1 MKRRNILI
9 IAILAI
15 AICVTATIFT
25 LRKTTAEPARDK
37 VDALCFYYLNLDQI
51 AKKGAFDTHFSA
63 EQRKLIASVLK
74 TEVEKPEMAQQLES
88 IITDIN
94 NSGIDFTKPIY
105 CYMDSI
111 ESGYVFVAEVL
122 SDNQIGKSLK
132 LLSALYDIDI
142 NLEEVDGIHYAKW
155 LNNIAI
161 GYTDDRF
168 IAVVNSKNSDATL
181 AEALTKNL
189 ADLTIFGESDMA
201 SYINLNKALNAIE
214 TSLNEPTDATTT
226 TQCQQLI
233 ADFRTRLTPEANILT
248 TATFESGRATIDQRI
263 NGADLS
269 GYNEFFHKGENN
281 HLNYLSNNV
290 IAVANLGI
298 NGTTLAEL
306 FNEIISNET
315 VRRYA
320 NFGNEMAIY
329 FAVANDVMESIK
341 GDVTIALE
349 TLDGKIVEK
358 VDYYWG
364 GTQLV
369 PSISD
374 LKASVMVDVADSYI
388 ISNIPYFTMGM
399 LRKVGDNHYNTK
411 LGNYNFTLQQNESGL
426 LFAGVNT
433 KLEPAIT
440 PVTEKMWA
448 TELENSLGY
457 IVVDFDNLTASTF
470 IESASTNLL
479 DSKIYTLYNRFT
491 PILSYGYVAALES
504 DHNQLVISFD
514 NQQENALK
522 QLSDLLL
529 PLVLDEI
536 NKTLF

>member
-25 LRKTTAEPARDK
+25 LHKTTAEPARDK
-37 VDALCFYYLNLDQI
+37 IDALCFYYLNLDQI

-63 EQRKLIASVLK
+63 EQRKLIASALK
-74 TEVEKPEMAQQLES
+74 TKVEKPEMAQQLES
-88 IITDIN
+88 IITNIN

-122 SDNQIGKSLK
+122 SDNQIGESLK

-142 NLEEVDGIHYAKW
+142 NLEEIDGIHYAKW

-161 GYTDDRF
+161 GYTDDRL

-201 SYINLNKALNAIE
+201 SYINLNKALNTIE
-214 TSLNEPTDATTT
+214 ASLNEPTNDTT

-233 ADFRTRLTPEANILT
+233 ANFRTRLTAEANILT

-269 GYNEFFHKGENN
+269 GYSDFFFKGQNN
-281 HLNYLSNNV
+281 HLNYIDNNA
-290 IAVANLGI
+290 IAIANLSI
-298 NGTTLAEL
+298 NGTKLAEL
-306 FNEIISNET
+306 FNEIINNEA

-329 FAVANDVMESIK
+329 LAVANDVMESIK

-388 ISNIPYFTMGM
+388 ISNIPYFTMGL
-399 LRKVGDNHYNTK
+399 LRKVDDNHYNTK
-411 LGNYNFTLQQNESGL
+411 LGNYNFTLQQNKSGL

-440 PVTEKMWA
+440 PATEKMWA
-448 TELENSLGY
+448 AELENSLGY
-457 IVVDFDNLTASTF
+457 IVVDFDNLTTSTF
-470 IESASTNLL
+470 IESASKRLL
-479 DSKIYTLYNRFT
+479 DSETYALYNTFA
-491 PILSYGYVAALES
+491 PILSYAYVAALES
-504 DHNQLVISFD
+504 DHNQAVISFD

-522 QLSDLLL
+522 QLSDLIL
-529 PLVLDEI
+529 PIVIDEI
-536 NKTLF
+536 NESLF

>member
-15 AICVTATIFT
+15 AICVTATIFS
-25 LRKTTAEPARDK
+25 LHKTTAEPARDK

-63 EQRKLIASVLK
+63 EQRKLIASALK

-88 IITDIN
+88 IMTDIN
-94 NSGIDFTKPIY
+94 HSGIDFTKPIY

-111 ESGYVFVAEVL
+111 ESGYVCIAEVL
-122 SDNQIGKSLK
+122 SDNQIGESLK

-142 NLEEVDGIHYAKW
+142 NLEEIDGIHYAKW

-168 IAVVNSKNSDATL
+168 IAVVNSKNSDTTL

-214 TSLNEPTDATTT
+214 TSLNEPTNATT

-298 NGTTLAEL
+298 NGTTLAKL
-306 FNEIISNET
+306 FNEIINNEA

-329 FAVANDVMESIK
+329 LAVANDVMESIK

-364 GTQLV
+364 GTQLA
-369 PSISD
+369 PSISN
-374 LKASVMVDVADSYI
+374 LKASAMVDVADSYI
-388 ISNIPYFTMGM
+388 ISNIPYFTMGL

-433 KLEPAIT
+433 KLEPAT
-440 PVTEKMWA
+440 APVTEKTWA

-457 IVVDFDNLTASTF
+457 IVVDFDNLTTSTF
-470 IESASTNLL
+470 IESASKRLL
-479 DSKIYTLYNRFT
+479 DSETYALYNTFA
-491 PILSYGYVAALES
+491 PILSYAYVAALES
-504 DHNQLVISFD
+504 DHNQAVISFD

-522 QLSDLLL
+522 QLSDLIL
-529 PLVLDEI
+529 PIVIDEI
-536 NKTLF
+536 NESLF

>member
-25 LRKTTAEPARDK
+25 LHKTTAEPARDK

-63 EQRKLIASVLK
+63 EQRKLIASALK
-74 TEVEKPEMAQQLES
+74 TKVEKPEMAQQLES

-111 ESGYVFVAEVL
+111 ESGYVCVAEVL
-122 SDNQIGKSLK
+122 SKNKIYESLK
-132 LLSALYDIDI
+132 LLSTLYNVDITFEEI
-142 NLEEVDGIHYAKW
+142 NGIHYAKW

-214 TSLNEPTDATTT
+214 TSLNEPTNATTT
-226 TQCQQLI
+226 QIQQLI

-263 NGADLS
+263 NGADLG
-269 GYNEFFHKGENN
+269 GYSDFFFKGQNN
-281 HLNYLSNNV
+281 HLNYIDNNA
-290 IAVANLGI
+290 IAIANLSI
-298 NGTTLAEL
+298 NGIKLAEL
-306 FNEIISNET
+306 FNEIINNEA
-315 VRRYA
+315 VRRYV

-388 ISNIPYFTMGM
+388 ISNIPYFTMGL

-448 TELENSLGY
+448 AELENSLGY

-479 DSKIYTLYNRFT
+479 DSEIYTLYNTFT

-514 NQQENALK
+514 NQQENSLK
-522 QLSDLLL
+522 QLSNLLL

-536 NKTLF
+536 NESLF

>member
-1 MKRRNILI
+1 MKKRSILI
-9 IAILAI
+9 ILILALVACVII
-15 AICVTATIFT
+15 ALFA
-25 LRKTTAEPARDK
+25 LRKTSAEPVRDK

-74 TEVEKPEMAQQLES
+74 TEVEDPEMAQQLES
-88 IITDIN
+88 IITDVN

-105 CYMDSI
+105 CYMNSI
-111 ESGYVFVAEVL
+111 ESGYVCVAEVL
-122 SDNQIGKSLK
+122 SKSKIYESLK
-132 LLSALYDIDI
+132 LLSTLYDVDI
-142 NLEEVDGIHYAKW
+142 TLEEINGINYTKG
-155 LNNIAI
+155 LDNIAI

-168 IAVVNSKNSDATL
+168 IAVVNSQNSDATL
-181 AEALTKNL
+181 TDALAKNL

-214 TSLNEPTDATTT
+214 TSLNEPTDATTPT
-226 TQCQQLI
+226 LSQQLV
-233 ADFRTRLTPEANILT
+233 ADFRTKLTPDANILT
-248 TATFESGRATIDQRI
+248 TATFELGRATIDQRI

-298 NGTTLAEL
+298 NGSTLAEL

-329 FAVANDVMESIK
+329 FAVANDVMESIN

-374 LKASVMVDVADSYI
+374 IKASVMVDVADSYI
-388 ISNIPYFTMGM
+388 ISNIPYFTMGL

-433 KLEPAIT
+433 KLEPAT
-440 PVTEKMWA
+440 APATEKTWA

-457 IVVDFDNLTASTF
+457 IVVDFDNLTTSTF
-470 IESASTNLL
+470 IESASKRLL
-479 DSKIYTLYNRFT
+479 DSETYALYSAFA
-491 PILSYGYVAALES
+491 PMLSFGYIAIMEC
-504 DHNQLVISFD
+504 DHNQVVISFD
-514 NQQENALK
+514 NQEENSLK
-522 QLSDLLL
+522 QLSDLFL
-529 PLVLDEI
+529 PIVIGEI

>member
-15 AICVTATIFT
+15 TICVTATIFT
-25 LRKTTAEPARDK
+25 LRKTTAEPARDR
-37 VDALCFYYLNLDQI
+37 VDALYFYYLNLDQI

-63 EQRKLIASVLK
+63 EQRKLIASALK
-74 TEVEKPEMAQQLES
+74 TEVEKPEIAQQLES

-111 ESGYVFVAEVL
+111 ESGYVCVAEVL
-122 SDNQIGKSLK
+122 SDNQIGESLK

-142 NLEEVDGIHYAKW
+142 NLEEIDGIHYAKW

-214 TSLNEPTDATTT
+214 TSLNEPTNATT

-263 NGADLS
+263 NGVDLS
-269 GYNEFFHKGENN
+269 GYSDFFVKGQNN
-281 HLNYLSNNV
+281 HLNYIDNNA
-290 IAVANLGI
+290 IAIANLSI
-298 NGTTLAEL
+298 NGTKLAEL

-329 FAVANDVMESIK
+329 FAVANDVMESIN

-388 ISNIPYFTMGM
+388 ISNIPYFTMGL

-448 TELENSLGY
+448 AELENSLGY
-457 IVVDFDNLTASTF
+457 IVVDFDNLTTSNF
-470 IESASTNLL
+470 IESASKRLL
-479 DSKIYTLYNRFT
+479 DSETYALYNAFA
-491 PILSYGYVAALES
+491 PMLSFGYIAIMEC
-504 DHNQLVISFD
+504 DHNQAVISFD
-514 NQQENALK
+514 NQEENSLK
-522 QLSDLLL
+522 QLSDLIL
-529 PLVLDEI
+529 PIVIGEI
-536 NKTLF
+536 NESLF

>member
-63 EQRKLIASVLK
+63 EQRKLIASTLK
-74 TEVEKPEMAQQLES
+74 TEVENPEMAQQLES

-94 NSGIDFTKPIY
+94 NSGIYFTKPIY

-111 ESGYVFVAEVL
+111 ESGYVCVAEVL
-122 SDNQIGKSLK
+122 SDNQIDESLK
-132 LLSALYDIDI
+132 LLSALYGIDI
-142 NLEEVDGIHYAKW
+142 NLEEIDGIHYAKW
-155 LNNIAI
+155 LNIAI

-214 TSLNEPTDATTT
+214 TSLNEPTNATTT
-226 TQCQQLI
+226 TQIQQLI

-269 GYNEFFHKGENN
+269 GYSDFFFKGQNN
-281 HLNYLSNNV
+281 HLNYIDNNA
-290 IAVANLGI
+290 IAIANLSI
-298 NGTTLAEL
+298 NGIKLAEL
-306 FNEIISNET
+306 FNEIINNEA
-315 VRRYA
+315 VRRYV

-369 PSISD
+369 PSISN

-388 ISNIPYFTMGM
+388 ISNIPYFTMGL

-411 LGNYNFTLQQNESGL
+411 LGNYNFTFQQNEFGL

-433 KLEPAIT
+433 KLEPAT
-440 PVTEKMWA
+440 APVTEKTWA
-448 TELENSLGY
+448 AELENSLGY

-470 IESASTNLL
+470 IESACKNLL
-479 DSKIYTLYNRFT
+479 DSEIYALYSAFT
-491 PILSYGYVAALES
+491 PMLSYGYIAIMEHN
-504 DHNQLVISFD
+504 HNQAVISFD

-522 QLSDLLL
+522 QLSDLIL
-529 PLVLDEI
+529 PIVIDEI